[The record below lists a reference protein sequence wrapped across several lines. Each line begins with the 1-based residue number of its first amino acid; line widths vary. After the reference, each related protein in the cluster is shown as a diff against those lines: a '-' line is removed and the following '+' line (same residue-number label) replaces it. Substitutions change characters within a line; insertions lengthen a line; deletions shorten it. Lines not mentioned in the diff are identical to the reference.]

1 MKKQLIVAAAAA
13 PLIIALS
20 AGVAFARGKGSP
32 PAAAVANAANA
43 GINLL
48 NTVISNAGK
57 GNGAEVV
64 VASVDTSAV
73 TRDVVTTS
81 TDTVTGTP
89 STTTATDA
97 NVLSETIVPN
107 TTFIVNPNA
116 NSRQWVYK
124 AQVDVVTETTTTTT
138 TTTPVTTNTYTETDT
153 FTDTTVTTTFDEL
166 DPGKSQPVNN
176 SPEAGAPA
184 PTAVTTT
191 ELTSDGAPELT
202 DSSTTT
208 LMGASTD
215 TATSTSTETKVIATP
230 AA

>member
-48 NTVISNAGK
+48 NTVISDAGK

-73 TRDVVTTS
+73 TRDVVTTI

-124 AQVDVVTETTTTTT
+124 AQVDVVTET
-138 TTTPVTTNTYTETDT
+138 
-153 FTDTTVTTTFDEL
+153 
-166 DPGKSQPVNN
+166 
-176 SPEAGAPA
+176 GAPA